1 MMKPSRAT
9 LQYNG
14 ASVRLELKTLIILD
28 EEVKS
33 LVSAWRLP
41 IINYHFH
48 ILLGLYRRSLMRFG
62 HRNPRNRLSDVQIL
76 EKERQ
81 ITN

>member
-41 IINYHFH
+41 IIN
-48 ILLGLYRRSLMRFG
+48 
-62 HRNPRNRLSDVQIL
+62 VQ
-76 EKERQ
+76 EDDK
-81 ITN
+81 